1 MSGLMEGR
9 KTRKDPTELRWRTV
23 RMAIDA
29 RTDPQIRTGAY
40 KRIGE
45 QLGEHSWK
53 RGGDPCGREDSASIA
68 PSTVW
73 IS

>member
-1 MSGLMEGR
+1 
-9 KTRKDPTELRWRTV
+9 
-23 RMAIDA
+23 MAIDA

-53 RGGDPCGREDSASIA
+53 RGGDPCDREDSASIA